1 LGTEAALF
9 TFAADR
15 SADLAIDAIVASA
28 FILYLILVSVSATR
42 SNILYLKGQS
52 LSQTECLASN
62 GIAKSWNKIAISMN

>member
-42 SNILYLKGQS
+42 SNILISKVKAYLKGSVWHPIELQKV
-52 LSQTECLASN
+52 E
-62 GIAKSWNKIAISMN
+62 IK